1 MSAVAAPLSTTK
13 ATTITKVCLDV
24 LEFVTLVFFVVEHA
38 ARTFTVRGAM
48 ITVLVVIGS
57 SAEAAGR
64 VVTFRADDGRTLSGL
79 LIEADQRPAP
89 AVVLVPMLGRPK
101 DDWQA
106 VAQRF
111 ADSNIT
117 ALAID
122 LPGTNIP
129 EDPKELVRWSEDI
142 RAAVAYLVSR
152 PADVRAGSIGVAGA
166 SLGGSL
172 AVLEAA
178 GDATVRAI
186 ALISPSL
193 DYRGVRIEAPIRAYG
208 ARPALLVASARDP
221 YAARSARELA
231 QDAKGPRDIRWSE
244 VAGHGT
250 VLLSRDPDLA
260 RSLVE
265 WFQGT
270 LGVN

>member
-1 MSAVAAPLSTTK
+1 MRPGSL
-13 ATTITKVCLDV
+13 CD
-24 LEFVTLVFFVVEHA
+24 A

-48 ITVLVVIGS
+48 LAMLVVVVP

-64 VVTFRADDGRTLSGL
+64 TVTFRSGDGRTLSGL
-79 LIEADQRPAP
+79 LMEADQRPAP

-106 VAQRF
+106 VAQRL
-111 ADSNIT
+111 ADANIT

-122 LPGTNIP
+122 LPGTNVP
-129 EDPKELVRWSEDI
+129 EDPKELARWSEDI
-142 RAAVAYLVSR
+142 RAAIAYLVSR
-152 PADVRAGSIGVAGA
+152 PGDVRAGSIGVAGA

-178 GDATVRAI
+178 SDATVRAI

-193 DYRGVRIEAPIRAYG
+193 DYRGVRIDAAMRAYG

-221 YAARSARELA
+221 YAARSTRELA
-231 QDAKGPRDIRWSE
+231 QDAQGPRDIRWSD
-244 VAGHGT
+244 VAAHGT
-250 VLLSRDPDLA
+250 VLLSRDPDLV

-270 LGVN
+270 LG

>member
-1 MSAVAAPLSTTK
+1 MMEQRLMRARHL
-13 ATTITKVCLDV
+13 LD
-24 LEFVTLVFFVVEHA
+24 A
-38 ARTFTVRGAM
+38 ARTFTVRGAVL
-48 ITVLVVIGS
+48 TVLLIAGS

-79 LIEADQRPAP
+79 LMEAAQRPAP

-111 ADSNIT
+111 VDANIT

-122 LPGTNIP
+122 LPGTTAP
-129 EDPKELVRWSEDI
+129 EDPKELARWSEDI

-178 GDATVRAI
+178 SDLAVRAI

-193 DYRGVRIEAPIRAYG
+193 DYRGVRIDAPLRAYG
-208 ARPALLVASARDP
+208 ARPALLVASARDS
-221 YAARSARELA
+221 YAARSTRELA
-231 QDAKGPRDIRWSE
+231 QEAQGPRDIRWSD
-244 VAGHGT
+244 VAAHGT
-250 VLLSRDPDLA
+250 VLLSRDPDLV

-265 WFQGT
+265 WFQGM
-270 LGVN
+270 LG

>member
-1 MSAVAAPLSTTK
+1 M
-13 ATTITKVCLDV
+13 
-24 LEFVTLVFFVVEHA
+24 
-38 ARTFTVRGAM
+38 RGALSLLAAFL
-48 ITVLVVIGS
+48 IAGS
-57 SAEAAGR
+57 SAHAAGR
-64 VVTFRADDGRTLSGL
+64 VVSFRAEDGRTLSGL
-79 LIEADQRPAP
+79 LMEADQRPAP

-106 VAQRF
+106 VAQRL
-111 ADSNIT
+111 ADANIT

-122 LPGTNIP
+122 LPGTSAP
-129 EDPKELVRWSEDI
+129 EDPKELARWSEDI

-178 GDATVRAI
+178 GDLAVRAI

-193 DYRGVRIEAPIRAYG
+193 DYRGVRIEAAMRAYG
-208 ARPALLVASARDP
+208 TRPALLVASARDP
-221 YAARSARELA
+221 YAARSTRELA
-231 QDAKGPRDIRWSE
+231 QEALGPRDIRWSD
-244 VAGHGT
+244 VAAHGT
-250 VLLSRDPDLA
+250 VLLSRDADLV

-265 WFQGT
+265 WFQGM
-270 LGVN
+270 LG

>member
-1 MSAVAAPLSTTK
+1 MKRSL
-13 ATTITKVCLDV
+13 LD
-24 LEFVTLVFFVVEHA
+24 A
-38 ARTFTVRGAM
+38 ARTCTVRGSMMLAM
-48 ITVLVVIGS
+48 LAVIGS

-64 VVTFRADDGRTLSGL
+64 TVTFRAGDGRTLSGL
-79 LIEADQRPAP
+79 LTEADQRPAP

-106 VAQRF
+106 VAQKL
-111 ADSNIT
+111 ADANIT

-122 LPGTNIP
+122 LPGATAP
-129 EDPKELVRWSEDI
+129 EDPKELARWSEDI
-142 RAAVAYLVSR
+142 RAAVAYLASR
-152 PADVRAGSIGVAGA
+152 PEIRAGSIGVAGA

-172 AVLEAA
+172 AVLEASS
-178 GDATVRAI
+178 DATVRSV

-193 DYRGVRIEAPIRAYG
+193 DYRGVRIDAPMRAYG
-208 ARPALLVASARDP
+208 GRPALLVASAHDP

-231 QDAKGPRDIRWSE
+231 QDAQGRRDIRWSD
-244 VAGHGT
+244 VAAHGT
-250 VLLSRDPDLA
+250 VLLSRDPDLV

-270 LGVN
+270 LG